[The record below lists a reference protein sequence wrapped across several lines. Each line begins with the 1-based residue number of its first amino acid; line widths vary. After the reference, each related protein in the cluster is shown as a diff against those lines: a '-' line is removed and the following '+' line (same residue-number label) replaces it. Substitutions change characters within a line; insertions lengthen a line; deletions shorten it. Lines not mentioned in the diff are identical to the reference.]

1 MYSNSNGK
9 PRNNLGQRL
18 DLSSIIQNHKNHI
31 TYAVLWYQIFE
42 DGWDLP
48 PFPLRPFLPQLL
60 PKPWFLY
67 SILLRGCM
75 DDFQNVILNT
85 LTVWRIL
92 KCKSCVYILK
102 GKDLRLTKDSQGGL
116 VEIANHGLNIFIY
129 VILVIVL
136 WNSRVQCQL
145 QPRLVL

>member
-1 MYSNSNGK
+1 MGSQG
-9 PRNNLGQRL
+9 
-18 DLSSIIQNHKNHI
+18 IIWARGLIVQSFRITNHI
-31 TYAVLWYQIFE
+31 TYMIFSIAVLWYQIFE

-60 PKPWFLY
+60 PKPWFLC
-67 SILLRGCM
+67 SISLRGCM
-75 DDFQNVILNT
+75 DDFKNVILNT
-85 LTVWRIL
+85 LKVWRIL

-102 GKDLRLTKDSQGGL
+102 GKDLRLIKDSQGGL

-136 WNSRVQCQL
+136 WHSRVQYQL